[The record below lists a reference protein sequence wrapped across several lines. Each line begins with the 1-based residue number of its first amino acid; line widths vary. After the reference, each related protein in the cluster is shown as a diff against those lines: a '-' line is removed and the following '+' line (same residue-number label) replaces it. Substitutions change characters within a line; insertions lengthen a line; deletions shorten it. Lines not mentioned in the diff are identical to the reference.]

1 MGWISRRIEV
11 EGTLRCY
18 IIITTTLVALAQ
30 PVGHRHDDGGSDRD
44 GEDVSD
50 GGSGGDGGGGDL
62 VELRA
67 HLWSRQ
73 MWKRANLSQE
83 LSRQTAARRPS

>member
-1 MGWISRRIEV
+1 M
-11 EGTLRCY
+11 L
-18 IIITTTLVALAQ
+18 ITTAWVALAQ
-30 PVGHRHDDGGSDRD
+30 PVGHRHDGEGGSDGD
-44 GEDVSD
+44 GE
-50 GGSGGDGGGGDL
+50 GGSDGGGGDL